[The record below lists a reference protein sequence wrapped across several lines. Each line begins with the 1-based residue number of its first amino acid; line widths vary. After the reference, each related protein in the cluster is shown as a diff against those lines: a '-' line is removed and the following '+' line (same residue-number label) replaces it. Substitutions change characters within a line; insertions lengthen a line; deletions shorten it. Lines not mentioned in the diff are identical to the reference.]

1 MGCPA
6 VKPMLRFLPFL
17 LAAAVAADPGPSVTV
32 GGRTFPFAFEDEALS
47 EPVRDRI
54 ASDVAALWEDQPGSV
69 VQSGG
74 NGAERLFND
83 SVWAT
88 PYQNGMDVPE
98 RLVDVGTNRCLFV
111 SRDVSD
117 AYQTAFSFADAHTNE
132 VSSLARFVASLAPA
146 ALSNA
151 TPAELSARLFG
162 EGAIDEPKR
171 LEIIGDL
178 AQTQFDRPSPL
189 GFRIATGREA
199 HAEAGTLLV
208 AIPCH
213 DRDSGRWELW
223 PAAWIDGAWKLLPL
237 Y

>member
-1 MGCPA
+1 MKSILC
-6 VKPMLRFLPFL
+6 FLPAL
-17 LAAAVAADPGPSVTV
+17 LAAAVAADPVPSVTV
-32 GGRTFPFAFEDEALS
+32 GGRTFPFAFEDSTLS
-47 EPVRDRI
+47 EPVCDRI

-83 SVWAT
+83 SAWAT

-117 AYQTAFSFADAHTNE
+117 AYRTAFSFADAHTNE
-132 VSSLARFVASLAPA
+132 VSSLAGFVASLAPA

-162 EGAIDEPKR
+162 EGTIDEPKR

-178 AQTQFDRPSPL
+178 SQTQFDHPSPL
-189 GFRIATGREA
+189 GLRVATGGEINVA
-199 HAEAGTLLV
+199 AGTLLV

-213 DRDSGRWELW
+213 DRASGQWDLW
-223 PAAWIDGAWKLLPL
+223 GAAWIDGAWKLLPPE
-237 Y
+237 